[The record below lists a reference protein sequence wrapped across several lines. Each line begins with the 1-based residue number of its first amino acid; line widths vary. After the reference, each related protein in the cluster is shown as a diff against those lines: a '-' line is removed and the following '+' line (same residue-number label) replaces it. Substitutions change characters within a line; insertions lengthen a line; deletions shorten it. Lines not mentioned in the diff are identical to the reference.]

1 VPAGERVAEHVL
13 QSLTDVY
20 HGALHHVE
28 LRTSDL
34 AKAETSW
41 RWLLTELG
49 YTPFQRWEAG
59 RSLKFKDT

>member
-1 VPAGERVAEHVL
+1 MAPFSVGVN
-13 QSLTDVY
+13 
-20 HGALHHVE
+20 
-28 LRTSDL
+28 
-34 AKAETSW
+34 KAETSW